1 MTDAFYPPDL
11 DSLPDNDS
19 HSVIG
24 GEMGDCTSNFPGESG
39 WRPSAESL
47 LRASQE
53 LPEFTGVFGGSAGGV
68 IGASL
73 PSPTPRLDRATLERE
88 GRRRL
93 ADIRGRA
100 RVTSPVDEGPDPA
113 REARGGGDSPARGGA
128 DQDGPKGR
136 GDRPI
141 QTPVGG
147 VSNLSTAEREVVA
160 RYVSGIKHPGHGAP
174 LPLHPTEFE
183 SAVFHGTL
191 QKHYTNPSG
200 NFIIQLLVPWED
212 RVEGRKLDDAY
223 GMVLKV
229 TVEKE
234 YDL

>member
-11 DSLPDNDS
+11 DSLPDDDDLLPDS
-19 HSVIG
+19 W
-24 GEMGDCTSNFPGESG
+24 EMDDCASNKSGESG

-53 LPEFTGVFGGSAGGV
+53 LPEFTRVFGGDAGGSL
-68 IGASL
+68 GADV
-73 PSPTPRLDRATLERE
+73 PSPTPGLDAITVERE
-88 GRRRL
+88 RRRRL
-93 ADIRGRA
+93 ALVRRGVGASAGVDA
-100 RVTSPVDEGPDPA
+100 RPDPA